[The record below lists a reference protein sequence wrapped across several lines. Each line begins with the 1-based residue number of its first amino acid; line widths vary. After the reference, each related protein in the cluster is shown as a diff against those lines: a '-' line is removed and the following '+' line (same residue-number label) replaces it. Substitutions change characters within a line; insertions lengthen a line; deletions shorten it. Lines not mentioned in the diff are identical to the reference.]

1 MTNET
6 TEDNPMA
13 ECGACGSIIP
23 LNSQSCPD
31 CNAVF
36 GQVSDSSLGECGACG
51 TIQPSDA
58 LKCINCGVS
67 FVEETEAVSTVQE
80 TIAEEP
86 AIVANEVIETVAEE
100 PPTVASEVIE
110 TVAVE
115 DTIETEEATEVATTV
130 VEQEITT
137 QEVVEISST
146 TEASAS
152 KISEETVE
160 ESVTV
165 EEETVT
171 ESSDSSKVID
181 EPVIDEEETVLEEQE
196 VEEIEEHVSE
206 QTEDVEQLDEN
217 ISDETTQTS
226 EEDEQ
231 ETADDEPD
239 SEVNIV
245 EDLLDELDE
254 ESLEESSNEEDIDD
268 SDDENEEEE
277 AEVTVHRTITD
288 QEVITAFENLALA
301 IASTGLTAAEA
312 FGKIDKNDDGLIDGP
327 ELQKG
332 IEEIGG
338 EKLLPSHVKL
348 IMKYLDKD
356 DDNRVDPDE
365 LLGAL
370 DGLGFGIKPGKIP
383 KPKKKKEFPSGAQK
397 IIMSKTAND
406 VYYPVL
412 YFLFVTF
419 IGLWVVNGM
428 GLLVDGTGG
437 TIEYQGHEESWG
449 TSEEGSWDICDAEV
463 DTMPDPCMGTVRMGE
478 TYPCDPDL
486 DPNKCEN
493 SLTIF
498 SGENGASSMPAK
510 FYADGIF
517 MIILGVLGIIGTAY
531 LHLVYAKS
539 LRERAKVLKGE
550 STSDSE
556 DSEDDESEEDSEDG
570 ALEAPK
576 NLVIEDS
583 EEAETDEDSDD
594 DADEDDV
601 DDPEGQDEDDSE
613 DDDIDIGSWVGLDI
627 DGDEFFGEII
637 EFDDDEGT
645 VTIETEDG
653 EEIIGYQDEMFLDD
667 E

>member
-23 LNSQSCPD
+23 LNSESCPD
-31 CNAVF
+31 CGAVF
-36 GQVSDSSLGECGACG
+36 GQVSEVSLGECGACG
-51 TIQPSDA
+51 TIQPADN
-58 LKCINCGVS
+58 LKCVNCGVS

-80 TIAEEP
+80 TVDEEP
-86 AIVANEVIETVAEE
+86 TIVTNEVIETVDVEE
-100 PPTVASEVIE
+100 SPKTDETTDVA
-110 TVAVE
+110 T
-115 DTIETEEATEVATTV
+115 TTV

-137 QEVVEISST
+137 QEVVETSST
-146 TEASAS
+146 TETSAPD
-152 KISEETVE
+152 ITEETVQ
-160 ESVTV
+160 ESITV
-165 EEETVT
+165 EEEADL
-171 ESSDSSKVID
+171 ESTDSSEVS
-181 EPVIDEEETVLEEQE
+181 EESAIDEEETVVEEQQ
-196 VEEIEEHVSE
+196 VDEIEEQVPE
-206 QTEDVEQLDEN
+206 PTETVDELD
-217 ISDETTQTS
+217 DDDAVDTTETPGN
-226 EEDEQ
+226 DEQ
-231 ETADDEPD
+231 EIDNEEPE

-245 EDLLDELDE
+245 DDLLHELDDETSE
-254 ESLEESSNEEDIDD
+254 EESNEEEVDD
-268 SDDENEEEE
+268 VEDEET
-277 AEVTVHRTITD
+277 EVTVHKTITD

-312 FGKIDKNDDGLIDGP
+312 FGKIDKNEDGLIDGP

-356 DDNRVDPDE
+356 DDNRIDPEE

-383 KPKKKKEFPSGAQK
+383 KVKKKKEFPSGAQK

-498 SGENGASSMPAK
+498 SGENGASSMPAD

-517 MIILGVLGIIGTAY
+517 MIILGVLGIVGTAY

-550 STSDSE
+550 STTDSE
-556 DSEDDESEEDSEDG
+556 ETEDDETEKEQEDG

-583 EEAETDEDSDD
+583 EEDETDRDSEDDEEDVEEQDDEDS
-594 DADEDDV
+594 ED
-601 DDPEGQDEDDSE
+601 

>member
-23 LNSQSCPD
+23 LNSESCPD
-31 CNAVF
+31 CGAVF
-36 GQVSDSSLGECGACG
+36 GQVSEVSLGECGACG
-51 TIQPSDA
+51 TIQPADN
-58 LKCINCGVS
+58 LKCVNCGVS

-80 TIAEEP
+80 TVAEEP
-86 AIVANEVIETVAEE
+86 TIVTNEVIETVDVEE
-100 PPTVASEVIE
+100 SPKTDETTDVA
-110 TVAVE
+110 T
-115 DTIETEEATEVATTV
+115 TTV

-137 QEVVEISST
+137 QEVVETSST
-146 TEASAS
+146 TETSAPD
-152 KISEETVE
+152 ITEETVQ
-160 ESVTV
+160 ESITV
-165 EEETVT
+165 EEEADL
-171 ESSDSSKVID
+171 ESTDSSEVS
-181 EPVIDEEETVLEEQE
+181 EESAIDEEETVVEEQQ
-196 VEEIEEHVSE
+196 VDEIEEQVPE
-206 QTEDVEQLDEN
+206 QTETVDELD
-217 ISDETTQTS
+217 DDDAVDTTETPGN
-226 EEDEQ
+226 DEQ
-231 ETADDEPD
+231 EIDNEEPE

-245 EDLLDELDE
+245 DDLLHELDDETSE
-254 ESLEESSNEEDIDD
+254 EESNEEEVDD
-268 SDDENEEEE
+268 VEDEET
-277 AEVTVHRTITD
+277 EVTVHKTITD

-312 FGKIDKNDDGLIDGP
+312 FGKIDKNEDGLIDGP

-356 DDNRVDPDE
+356 DDNRIDPEE

-383 KPKKKKEFPSGAQK
+383 KVKKKKEFPSGAQK

-498 SGENGASSMPAK
+498 SGENGASSMPAD

-517 MIILGVLGIIGTAY
+517 MIILGVLGIVGTAY

-550 STSDSE
+550 STTDSE
-556 DSEDDESEEDSEDG
+556 ETEDDETEKEQEDG

-583 EEAETDEDSDD
+583 EEDETDRDSEDEEDDEEDVEEQDDEDS
-594 DADEDDV
+594 ED
-601 DDPEGQDEDDSE
+601 

>member
-23 LNSQSCPD
+23 LNSESCPD
-31 CNAVF
+31 CGAVF
-36 GQVSDSSLGECGACG
+36 GQVSEVSLGECGACG
-51 TIQPSDA
+51 TIQPADN
-58 LKCINCGVS
+58 LKCVNCGVS

-80 TIAEEP
+80 TVDEEP
-86 AIVANEVIETVAEE
+86 TIVTNEVIETVDVEE
-100 PPTVASEVIE
+100 SPKTDETTDVA
-110 TVAVE
+110 T
-115 DTIETEEATEVATTV
+115 TTV

-137 QEVVEISST
+137 QEVVETSST
-146 TEASAS
+146 TETSAPD
-152 KISEETVE
+152 ITEETVQ
-160 ESVTV
+160 ESITV
-165 EEETVT
+165 EEEADL
-171 ESSDSSKVID
+171 ESTDSSEVS
-181 EPVIDEEETVLEEQE
+181 EESAIDEEETVVEEQQ
-196 VEEIEEHVSE
+196 VDEIEEQVPE
-206 QTEDVEQLDEN
+206 PTETVDELD
-217 ISDETTQTS
+217 DDDAVDTTETPGN
-226 EEDEQ
+226 DEQ
-231 ETADDEPD
+231 EIDNEEPE

-245 EDLLDELDE
+245 DDLLHELDDETSE
-254 ESLEESSNEEDIDD
+254 EESNEEEVDD
-268 SDDENEEEE
+268 VEDEET
-277 AEVTVHRTITD
+277 EVTVHKTITD

-312 FGKIDKNDDGLIDGP
+312 FGKIDKNEDGLIDGP

-356 DDNRVDPDE
+356 DDNRIDPEE

-383 KPKKKKEFPSGAQK
+383 KVKKKKEFPSGAQK

-498 SGENGASSMPAK
+498 SGENGASSMPAD

-517 MIILGVLGIIGTAY
+517 MIILGVLGIVGTAY

-550 STSDSE
+550 STTDSE
-556 DSEDDESEEDSEDG
+556 ETEDDETEKEQEDG

-583 EEAETDEDSDD
+583 EEDETDRDSEDEEDDEEDVEEQDDEDS
-594 DADEDDV
+594 ED
-601 DDPEGQDEDDSE
+601 

>member
-23 LNSQSCPD
+23 LNSESCPD
-31 CNAVF
+31 CGAVF
-36 GQVSDSSLGECGACG
+36 GQVSEVSLGECGACG
-51 TIQPSDA
+51 TIQPADN
-58 LKCINCGVS
+58 LKCVNCGVS

-80 TIAEEP
+80 TVAEEP
-86 AIVANEVIETVAEE
+86 AIVASDVIETVAEE
-100 PPTVASEVIE
+100 PATVASEVIE
-110 TVAVE
+110 TVVVE
-115 DTIETEEATEVATTV
+115 DTIETEETTEVATAV
-130 VEQEITT
+130 VEQEITS
-137 QEVVEISST
+137 QEVVEASST
-146 TEASAS
+146 TEASAPE
-152 KISEETVE
+152 ISEEIVE

-181 EPVIDEEETVLEEQE
+181 EEEAVLEEQN

-206 QTEDVEQLDEN
+206 QKENVEELDEN

-226 EEDEQ
+226 KDDEQ
-231 ETADDEPD
+231 EIVDEEPE

-245 EDLLDELDE
+245 DDLLDELDDD
-254 ESLEESSNEEDIDD
+254 SLEEDSNEEDIDD
-268 SDDENEEEE
+268 VDDEDEDEKT
-277 AEVTVHRTITD
+277 EVTVHQTITD

-312 FGKIDKNDDGLIDGP
+312 FGKIDKNEDGLIDGP

-356 DDNRVDPDE
+356 DNNRIDPEE

-383 KPKKKKEFPSGAQK
+383 KVKKKKEFPSAAQK

-419 IGLWVVNGM
+419 VGLWVVNGM

-463 DTMPDPCMGTVRMGE
+463 DTMPDPCMGVVRMGE
-478 TYPCDPDL
+478 SYPCDPDL

-498 SGENGASSMPAK
+498 SGENGASSMPAN

-517 MIILGVLGIIGTAY
+517 MIILGILGIIGTAY

-539 LRERAKVLKGE
+539 LRERAKVIKGE

-556 DSEDDESEEDSEDG
+556 DSEDDESEEESEDG
-570 ALEAPK
+570 ALDAPK

-583 EEAETDEDSDD
+583 EEDEIDEDSDD
-594 DADEDDV
+594 DEDDV
-601 DDPEGQDEDDSE
+601 EEDEDQEEEESD

>member
-31 CNAVF
+31 CGAVF

-51 TIQPSDA
+51 TIQPADA

-67 FVEETEAVSTVQE
+67 FVEETEPVSTVQE
-80 TIAEEP
+80 TVVEEP
-86 AIVANEVIETVAEE
+86 AIVVSEVIETVAEE
-100 PPTVASEVIE
+100 PTTVASEPIE
-110 TVAVE
+110 TVVVE
-115 DTIETEEATEVATTV
+115 DTIETEETTNVATSV
-130 VEQEITT
+130 VEQEITS
-137 QEVVEISST
+137 QEVVEASST
-146 TEASAS
+146 TEASAQE
-152 KISEETVE
+152 ISEETVE
-160 ESVTV
+160 ESVTA
-165 EEETVT
+165 EEETVK
-171 ESSDSSKVID
+171 ESTDSSKVI
-181 EPVIDEEETVLEEQE
+181 ENSVIDEEETVPEEQN
-196 VEEIEEHVSE
+196 VEEIEEH
-206 QTEDVEQLDEN
+206 

-226 EEDEQ
+226 EDDEQ
-231 ETADDEPD
+231 EIVDEEPE
-239 SEVNIV
+239 SEINIV
-245 EDLLDELDE
+245 DDLLDELDDD
-254 ESLEESSNEEDIDD
+254 SLEEESNEEDIDD
-268 SDDENEEEE
+268 EEDEDEDEKT
-277 AEVTVHRTITD
+277 EVTVHQTITD

-312 FGKIDKNDDGLIDGP
+312 FGKIDKNEDGLIDGP

-356 DDNRVDPDE
+356 DNNRIDPQE

-383 KPKKKKEFPSGAQK
+383 KVKKKKEFPSAAQK

-419 IGLWVVNGM
+419 VGLWVVNGM

-463 DTMPDPCMGTVRMGE
+463 DTMPDPCMGVVRMGE
-478 TYPCDPDL
+478 SYPCDPDL

-498 SGENGASSMPAK
+498 SGENGASSMPAD

-517 MIILGVLGIIGTAY
+517 MIILGILGIIGTAY

-539 LRERAKVLKGE
+539 LRERAKVMKGE

-556 DSEDDESEEDSEDG
+556 GSEDDESEEESEDG
-570 ALEAPK
+570 ALNAPK

-583 EEAETDEDSDD
+583 EEDEFDEDSDD
-594 DADEDDV
+594 DEDDAQEDEDQEEEESD
-601 DDPEGQDEDDSE
+601 

>member
-1 MTNET
+1 M
-6 TEDNPMA
+6 
-13 ECGACGSIIP
+13 
-23 LNSQSCPD
+23 
-31 CNAVF
+31 
-36 GQVSDSSLGECGACG
+36 
-51 TIQPSDA
+51 
-58 LKCINCGVS
+58 
-67 FVEETEAVSTVQE
+67 
-80 TIAEEP
+80 
-86 AIVANEVIETVAEE
+86 
-100 PPTVASEVIE
+100 
-110 TVAVE
+110 
-115 DTIETEEATEVATTV
+115 

-137 QEVVEISST
+137 QEVVETSST
-146 TEASAS
+146 TDTSAPDIAEEA
-152 KISEETVE
+152 VQ
-160 ESVTV
+160 ESITV
-165 EEETVT
+165 EEEADS
-171 ESSDSSKVID
+171 ESTDSSEVS
-181 EPVIDEEETVLEEQE
+181 EESVIDEEETVVEEQH
-196 VEEIEEHVSE
+196 VDEIEEQVPE
-206 QTEDVEQLDEN
+206 QTETVDELDDDDSVDTIEKPE
-217 ISDETTQTS
+217 D
-226 EEDEQ
+226 DEQ
-231 ETADDEPD
+231 ELDDEEPE

-245 EDLLDELDE
+245 DDLLDELDDDSSE
-254 ESLEESSNEEDIDD
+254 EESNEEEV
-268 SDDENEEEE
+268 DEVEDEES
-277 AEVTVHRTITD
+277 EVTVHQTITD

-312 FGKIDKNDDGLIDGP
+312 FGKIDKNEDGLIDYP

-356 DDNRVDPDE
+356 DDNRIDPEE

-383 KPKKKKEFPSGAQK
+383 KVKKKKEFPSAAQK

-463 DTMPDPCMGTVRMGE
+463 DTMPDPCMGVVRMGE

-498 SGENGASSMPAK
+498 SGENGASSMPAD

-539 LRERAKVLKGE
+539 LRERAKVMKGE
-550 STSDSE
+550 STT
-556 DSEDDESEEDSEDG
+556 
-570 ALEAPK
+570 
-576 NLVIEDS
+576 DS
-583 EEAETDEDSDD
+583 EE
-594 DADEDDV
+594 
-601 DDPEGQDEDDSE
+601 
-613 DDDIDIGSWVGLDI
+613 
-627 DGDEFFGEII
+627 FRR
-637 EFDDDEGT
+637 
-645 VTIETEDG
+645 
-653 EEIIGYQDEMFLDD
+653 
-667 E
+667 

>member
-23 LNSQSCPD
+23 LNSESCPD
-31 CNAVF
+31 CGAVF
-36 GQVSDSSLGECGACG
+36 GQVSEVSLGECGACG
-51 TIQPSDA
+51 TIQPADN
-58 LKCINCGVS
+58 LKCVNCGVS

-80 TIAEEP
+80 TVDEEP
-86 AIVANEVIETVAEE
+86 TIVTNEVIETVDVEE
-100 PPTVASEVIE
+100 SPKTDETTDVA
-110 TVAVE
+110 T
-115 DTIETEEATEVATTV
+115 TTV

-137 QEVVEISST
+137 QEVVETSST
-146 TEASAS
+146 TETSAPD
-152 KISEETVE
+152 ITEETVQ
-160 ESVTV
+160 ESITV
-165 EEETVT
+165 EEEADL
-171 ESSDSSKVID
+171 ESTDSSEVS
-181 EPVIDEEETVLEEQE
+181 EESAIDEEETVVEEQQ
-196 VEEIEEHVSE
+196 VDEIEEQVPE
-206 QTEDVEQLDEN
+206 KTETVDELD
-217 ISDETTQTS
+217 DDDAVDTTETPGN
-226 EEDEQ
+226 DEQ
-231 ETADDEPD
+231 EIDNEEPE

-245 EDLLDELDE
+245 DDLLHELDDETSE
-254 ESLEESSNEEDIDD
+254 EESNEEEVDD
-268 SDDENEEEE
+268 VEDEET
-277 AEVTVHRTITD
+277 EVTVHQTITD

-312 FGKIDKNDDGLIDGP
+312 FGKIDKNEDGLIDGP
-327 ELQKG
+327 KQKKG

-356 DDNRVDPDE
+356 DDNRIDPEE

-383 KPKKKKEFPSGAQK
+383 KVKKKKEFPSGAQK

-498 SGENGASSMPAK
+498 SGENGASSMPAD

-517 MIILGVLGIIGTAY
+517 MIILGVLGIGGTAY

-550 STSDSE
+550 STTDSE
-556 DSEDDESEEDSEDG
+556 ETEDDETEKEQEDG

-583 EEAETDEDSDD
+583 EEDETDRDSEDDEEDVEEQDDEDS
-594 DADEDDV
+594 ED
-601 DDPEGQDEDDSE
+601 

>member
-13 ECGACGSIIP
+13 ECGACGSIIS
-23 LNSQSCPD
+23 LNSESCPD
-31 CNAVF
+31 CGAVF

-51 TIQPSDA
+51 TIQPADA

-80 TIAEEP
+80 TVAEEP
-86 AIVANEVIETVAEE
+86 AI
-100 PPTVASEVIE
+100 VASEVIE
-110 TVAVE
+110 TVVVE
-115 DTIETEEATEVATTV
+115 DTIETEETTEVATAV

-137 QEVVEISST
+137 QEVVETSSA
-146 TEASAS
+146 TET
-152 KISEETVE
+152 SEPDIAKETVE
-160 ESVTV
+160 ETVTV
-165 EEETVT
+165 EEETVA
-171 ESSDSSKVID
+171 ESTDSSKVI
-181 EPVIDEEETVLEEQE
+181 EESVIDEEETVLEEE
-196 VEEIEEHVSE
+196 HVEEIEEQVSE
-206 QTEDVEQLDEN
+206 QTENVEQLDED
-217 ISDETTQTS
+217 ISAETTETS
-226 EEDEQ
+226 EDDEQ
-231 ETADDEPD
+231 EIVDEEPE

-245 EDLLDELDE
+245 DDLLDELDD
-254 ESLEESSNEEDIDD
+254 ESLEEDSNEEDIDD
-268 SDDENEEEE
+268 VEDEDEDEKT
-277 AEVTVHRTITD
+277 EVTVHQTITD

-312 FGKIDKNDDGLIDGP
+312 FGKIDKNEDGLIDGP

-356 DDNRVDPDE
+356 DDNRIDPEE

-383 KPKKKKEFPSGAQK
+383 KVKKKKEFPSAAQK

-449 TSEEGSWDICDAEV
+449 TSEEGSWDICDAEL
-463 DTMPDPCMGTVRMGE
+463 DTMPEPCMGTVRMGE

-498 SGENGASSMPAK
+498 SGENGASSMPAD

-550 STSDSE
+550 STSDSVE
-556 DSEDDESEEDSEDG
+556 LEEESEDDESGDG
-570 ALEAPK
+570 ALDAPK

-583 EEAETDEDSDD
+583 EEDETNEDSDD
-594 DADEDDV
+594 DEDDV
-601 DDPEGQDEDDSE
+601 KEEEDQDEEDSDA

>member
-31 CNAVF
+31 CGAVF

-51 TIQPSDA
+51 TIQPADA

-67 FVEETEAVSTVQE
+67 FVEETEPVSTVQE
-80 TIAEEP
+80 TVVEEP
-86 AIVANEVIETVAEE
+86 AIVVSEVIETVAEE
-100 PPTVASEVIE
+100 PTTVASEPIE
-110 TVAVE
+110 TVVVE
-115 DTIETEEATEVATTV
+115 DTIETEETTNVATSV
-130 VEQEITT
+130 VEQEITS
-137 QEVVEISST
+137 QEVVEASST
-146 TEASAS
+146 TEASAQE
-152 KISEETVE
+152 ISEETVE
-160 ESVTV
+160 ESVTA
-165 EEETVT
+165 EEETVK
-171 ESSDSSKVID
+171 ESTDSSKVI
-181 EPVIDEEETVLEEQE
+181 ENSVIDEEEAVPEEQN
-196 VEEIEEHVSE
+196 VEEIEEH
-206 QTEDVEQLDEN
+206 

-226 EEDEQ
+226 EDDEQ
-231 ETADDEPD
+231 EIVDEEPE
-239 SEVNIV
+239 SEINIV
-245 EDLLDELDE
+245 DDLLDELDDD
-254 ESLEESSNEEDIDD
+254 SLEEESNEEDIDD
-268 SDDENEEEE
+268 EEDEDEDEKT
-277 AEVTVHRTITD
+277 EVTVHQTITD

-312 FGKIDKNDDGLIDGP
+312 FGKIDKNEDGLIDGP

-356 DDNRVDPDE
+356 DNNRIDPQE

-383 KPKKKKEFPSGAQK
+383 KVKKKKEFPSAAQK

-419 IGLWVVNGM
+419 VGLWVVNGM

-463 DTMPDPCMGTVRMGE
+463 DTMPDPCMGVVRMGE
-478 TYPCDPDL
+478 SYPCDPDL

-498 SGENGASSMPAK
+498 SGENGASSMPAD

-517 MIILGVLGIIGTAY
+517 MIILGILGIIGTAY

-539 LRERAKVLKGE
+539 LRERAKVMKGE

-556 DSEDDESEEDSEDG
+556 GSEDDESEEESEDG
-570 ALEAPK
+570 ALNAPK

-583 EEAETDEDSDD
+583 EEDEFDEDSDD
-594 DADEDDV
+594 DEDAVQEEEESD
-601 DDPEGQDEDDSE
+601 

>member
-1 MTNET
+1 M
-6 TEDNPMA
+6 
-13 ECGACGSIIP
+13 
-23 LNSQSCPD
+23 
-31 CNAVF
+31 
-36 GQVSDSSLGECGACG
+36 
-51 TIQPSDA
+51 
-58 LKCINCGVS
+58 
-67 FVEETEAVSTVQE
+67 
-80 TIAEEP
+80 
-86 AIVANEVIETVAEE
+86 
-100 PPTVASEVIE
+100 
-110 TVAVE
+110 
-115 DTIETEEATEVATTV
+115 
-130 VEQEITT
+130 
-137 QEVVEISST
+137 
-146 TEASAS
+146 
-152 KISEETVE
+152 
-160 ESVTV
+160 
-165 EEETVT
+165 
-171 ESSDSSKVID
+171 
-181 EPVIDEEETVLEEQE
+181 
-196 VEEIEEHVSE
+196 
-206 QTEDVEQLDEN
+206 
-217 ISDETTQTS
+217 
-226 EEDEQ
+226 EED
-231 ETADDEPD
+231 
-239 SEVNIV
+239 
-245 EDLLDELDE
+245 
-254 ESLEESSNEEDIDD
+254 SNEEDIDD
-268 SDDENEEEE
+268 IEDEDEDEKT
-277 AEVTVHRTITD
+277 EVTVHQTITD

-312 FGKIDKNDDGLIDGP
+312 FGKIDKNEDGLIDGP

-356 DDNRVDPDE
+356 DNNRIDPEE

-383 KPKKKKEFPSGAQK
+383 KVKKKKEFPSAAQK

-449 TSEEGSWDICDAEV
+449 TSEEGSWDICEAEV
-463 DTMPDPCMGTVRMGE
+463 DTMPDPCMGVVRMGE
-478 TYPCDPDL
+478 SYPCDPDL

-498 SGENGASSMPAK
+498 SGENGASSMPAD

-517 MIILGVLGIIGTAY
+517 MIILGILGIIGTAY

-539 LRERAKVLKGE
+539 LRERAKVIKGE

-556 DSEDDESEEDSEDG
+556 DSEDDESEDG
-570 ALEAPK
+570 ALDAPK

-583 EEAETDEDSDD
+583 EEDEIDEDSDD
-594 DADEDDV
+594 DEDDV
-601 DDPEGQDEDDSE
+601 EEDEDQEEEESDDD

>member
-23 LNSQSCPD
+23 LNSESCPD
-31 CNAVF
+31 CGAVF
-36 GQVSDSSLGECGACG
+36 GQVSEVSLGECGACG
-51 TIQPSDA
+51 TIQPADN
-58 LKCINCGVS
+58 LKCVNCGVS

-80 TIAEEP
+80 TVAEEP
-86 AIVANEVIETVAEE
+86 AIVANEVIETVAVEE
-100 PPTVASEVIE
+100 SPETDETTDVA
-110 TVAVE
+110 T
-115 DTIETEEATEVATTV
+115 TTV

-146 TEASAS
+146 TDTSAPDIAEEA
-152 KISEETVE
+152 VQ
-160 ESVTV
+160 ESITV
-165 EEETVT
+165 EEEADS
-171 ESSDSSKVID
+171 ESTDSSEVS
-181 EPVIDEEETVLEEQE
+181 EESVIDEEETVVEEQH
-196 VEEIEEHVSE
+196 VDEIEEHISE
-206 QTEDVEQLDEN
+206 QTETVDELDDDDSVDTIEKPE
-217 ISDETTQTS
+217 D
-226 EEDEQ
+226 DEQ
-231 ETADDEPD
+231 ELDDEEPE

-245 EDLLDELDE
+245 DDLLDELDDDSSE
-254 ESLEESSNEEDIDD
+254 EESNEEEVDEVEDE
-268 SDDENEEEE
+268 DDEKT
-277 AEVTVHRTITD
+277 EVTVHQTITD

-312 FGKIDKNDDGLIDGP
+312 FGKIDKNEDGLIDGP

-356 DDNRVDPDE
+356 DDNRIDPEE

-383 KPKKKKEFPSGAQK
+383 KVKKKKEFPSAAQK

-498 SGENGASSMPAK
+498 SGENGASSMPAD

-517 MIILGVLGIIGTAY
+517 MIILGVLGIVGTAY

-556 DSEDDESEEDSEDG
+556 ESEDDETEKEQEDG

-576 NLVIEDS
+576 NLVIEDNEEDEIDRDS
-583 EEAETDEDSDD
+583 EDE
-594 DADEDDV
+594 EDDEEEV
-601 DDPEGQDEDDSE
+601 EEQDDEESED

-653 EEIIGYQDEMFLDD
+653 EEIIGYQDENVPR
-667 E
+667 